1 MTRKSSLDG
10 RKSSSFDPVGHR
22 ARSVLALR
30 SSYPPLQVVF
40 RAEGR
45 PCSLW
50 TECRLRLTSRVASRL
65 CLTRD

>member
-1 MTRKSSLDG
+1 MTRKSSSED
-10 RKSSSFDPVGHR
+10 RKSSSFDPMGRR

-50 TECRLRLTSRVASRL
+50 TECCLRLTLRVASPL